1 MPFNIQNVS
10 SMISSIEIRLFK
22 IVELLE
28 YSEYT
33 VELGKTSKIFGTSK
47 VCWLAHDKVLQRI
60 VELKR

>member
-1 MPFNIQNVS
+1 
-10 SMISSIEIRLFK
+10 MISSIEIRLFK

>member
-1 MPFNIQNVS
+1 
-10 SMISSIEIRLFK
+10 MISSIEIRLFK

-33 VELGKTSKIFGTSK
+33 VELGKPSKIFGTSK